1 MLRKDPECRLTVE
14 ELLQHRWLKTASP
27 TAHRPIGGA
36 QFARSTAR
44 QTPTLT
50 LTLALALTLILT
62 LALTLTLT
70 R

>member
-1 MLRKDPECRLTVE
+1 MLCEIVRTKKNAAESAAYAKSKANQ

-44 QTPTLT
+44 LTPTLT
-50 LTLALALTLILT
+50 LTL
-62 LALTLTLT
+62 TLT
-70 R
+70 